1 MTGTTKDL
9 KKIPV
14 DVSVHV
20 EQNLCISRWCCITD
34 KVILLNYFDIN
45 LFFKTYRTRTSPSI
59 QVKFKLYQLSK
70 YQCKICKTT
79 MRD

>member
-45 LFFKTYRTRTSPSI
+45 FFFSRPTAQG
-59 QVKFKLYQLSK
+59 QVLPF
-70 YQCKICKTT
+70 
-79 MRD
+79 R

>member
-1 MTGTTKDL
+1 MTGTTKDF

-34 KVILLNYFDIN
+34 KVILLNYFDII
-45 LFFKTYRTRTSPSI
+45 FFSRPTAQG
-59 QVKFKLYQLSK
+59 QVLPFK
-70 YQCKICKTT
+70 
-79 MRD
+79 

>member
-1 MTGTTKDL
+1 MTGTTKDFFL
-9 KKIPV
+9 KIPV

-45 LFFKTYRTRTSPSI
+45 FFFQDLPHKDKSFHSDE
-59 QVKFKLYQLSK
+59 V
-70 YQCKICKTT
+70 
-79 MRD
+79 